1 VKLFHRTSLASAD
14 VLSAADA
21 FFPRL
26 NLAPTAKMP
35 RGRTF
40 AGPLGTVSLT
50 VSAEGGHATFVEV
63 STDQIGESRLDKN
76 VKLFFVGLH
85 RQVDPGHTIG
95 AAY

>member
-26 NLAPTAKMP
+26 NLASTAKMP

-50 VSAEGGHATFVEV
+50 VAAEGGHATFVEV

-76 VKLFFVGLH
+76 VKFFFVGLH
-85 RQVDPGHTIG
+85 QQMDPGHAL
-95 AAY
+95 AAGY